1 MSVRFPSVRVPALL
15 TLAALSGC
23 AGNAPELQSLSVQPA
38 SPNPPA
44 VAAIPSGEAPAG
56 KVIPGA
62 IGSATEIY
70 SRLARGAMSCWFTV
84 GGPLK
89 KDYIFHA
96 KADAPSRG
104 GKAEVAI
111 HERDSTQANPRG
123 PKAYIVVIEPTG
135 ESSATLAVENRKM
148 PDAFASAMTDDIT
161 RWARGTDG
169 CATNSTVA
177 GWLPAPPETA
187 HAAPPA
193 KKPQTQAKVKAAQA
207 KPARQP

>member
-1 MSVRFPSVRVPALL
+1 MVPPPLIMLL
-15 TLAALSGC
+15 ITAALTGC
-23 AGNAPELQSLSVQPA
+23 AGNAPELQSLSVQPV
-38 SPNPPA
+38 SPTTPA
-44 VAAIPSGEAPAG
+44 VAAMPGGETPAG
-56 KVIPGA
+56 KLIPGTT
-62 IGSATEIY
+62 GSATEIY
-70 SRLARGAMSCWFTV
+70 SRLASGAMGCWFTV

-111 HERDSTQANPRG
+111 HERDPTQANPRG
-123 PKAYIVVIEPTG
+123 PKAYVIVIEPTG
-135 ESSATLAVENRKM
+135 EASATLAVENRKM

-169 CATNSTVA
+169 CAATSTVA
-177 GWLPAPPETA
+177 GWIPSPPETA

-193 KKPQTQAKVKAAQA
+193 KKPKASAQVKAAQA